1 MSTTHH
7 LAAPLSWRRA
17 PALALALS
25 ACATMPAPVPVNLAA
40 SAPQAAHEIATN
52 GERDVLFVT
61 LSGGGARAAAFS
73 LGALQELRDTPGA
86 DGRPLTDHV
95 ALVSSVSGGSITAA
109 YYGHYGATGLDNFR
123 TAYLDKDWAADLRT
137 SFAAPMNWRRAWSG
151 ALNGPNRFAD
161 WLDRE
166 VLDGAA
172 IADLAA
178 GPQIW
183 LNATDLYNGVTFA
196 FTPLYFDA
204 VCADLASVRA
214 ADAVAASMAFP
225 MVFRPV
231 LVAPHPEA
239 CAPLPHWAS
248 GALLDRSASALERVT
263 ARAFASY
270 RDPAQLRYVHL
281 GDGGIVDNLGLSS
294 ITLLRDA
301 AANPNAPLSARDAA
315 RLRRLTVL
323 VVNAEKTR
331 NADWPSRPEGPNG
344 PQTIDALLDI
354 YIEDGNRDAYDIFRA
369 ALAAWRDE
377 LVAWRCALPADEA
390 RALTEGLENWACADL
405 AISADMIS
413 FRDFDP
419 AMRDR
424 LGQIATSVTIP
435 VADIDALIEGGRAGV
450 RMNEEVRVFA
460 LP

>member
-1 MSTTHH
+1 MNHMRVLIS
-7 LAAPLSWRRA
+7 
-17 PALALALS
+17 ALALG
-25 ACATMPAPVPVNLAA
+25 ACATAPTPIPVNLAA
-40 SAPQAAHEIATN
+40 SAPQAPYEIATH
-52 GERDVLFVT
+52 GEPDVLFVT

-73 LGALQELRDTPGA
+73 LGVLQELRDTPGG
-86 DGRPLTDHV
+86 DGRPLIDHV

-109 YYGHYGATGLDNFR
+109 YFGRHGAAGLDGLR
-123 TAYLDKDWAADLRT
+123 AAYLDKDWAAELRT

-151 ALNGPNRFAD
+151 GLNGPNRFAN

-166 VLDGAA
+166 VLSGAA
-172 IADLAA
+172 MADLSA

-183 LNATDLYNGVTFA
+183 LNATDLYNGATFA

-204 VCADLASVRA
+204 ICADLASMRA

-231 LVAPHPEA
+231 LIEPHPEA
-239 CAPLPHWAS
+239 CAPLPSWSFA
-248 GALLDRSASALERVT
+248 ALHDRRASALEQVT
-263 ARAFASY
+263 ARAFAAY
-270 RDPAQLRYVHL
+270 RDPALLRYVHL

-294 ITLLRDA
+294 ITLLRDSA
-301 AANPNAPLSARDAA
+301 TDPSAPLSASDAA

-331 NADWPSRPEGPNG
+331 TADWQNQAQGPNG
-344 PQTIDALLDI
+344 PQTVDALLDI
-354 YIEDGNRDAYDIFRA
+354 YIEDGNRDAYDNFRA
-369 ALAAWRDE
+369 ALFAWRDE

-390 RALTEGLENWACADL
+390 RALTLGLENWACADVAL
-405 AISADMIS
+405 SADMIS

-424 LGQIATSVTIP
+424 LGQIATSVTISP
-435 VADIDALIEGGRAGV
+435 ADIDALIEGGRAGV
-450 RMNEEVRVFA
+450 RMNEEVRAFA